1 MNKTPASLEKL
12 KTQQAKLQARIQLME
27 ARHKT
32 SERKKDTRRK
42 ILLGSYYLD
51 QAKAKN
57 QMDEVKKIMASYLTR
72 NSDRQL
78 FDLPELAETKTK
90 AAVE

>member
-1 MNKTPASLEKL
+1 MVTALERL
-12 KTQQAKLQARIQLME
+12 KAQQAKLQARIQLME

-42 ILLGSYYLD
+42 ILIGAYYWE
-51 QAKAKN
+51 QAKEHN
-57 QMDEVKKIMASYLTR
+57 TQEDIKKIMDSYLTR

-78 FDLPELAETKTK
+78 FDLPALAEPQESPVK
-90 AAVE
+90 

>member
-1 MNKTPASLEKL
+1 MVTALERL
-12 KTQQAKLQARIQLME
+12 KAQQAKLQARIQLME

-42 ILLGSYYLD
+42 ILIGAYYWE
-51 QAKAKN
+51 QAKEHHM
-57 QMDEVKKIMASYLTR
+57 QEDIKKIMDSYLTR

-78 FDLPELAETKTK
+78 FDLPILAESQENSVK
-90 AAVE
+90 